1 LARIF
6 SLSTHAQERLVE
18 RSKLSAVEFLS
29 LLNAG
34 AYRRAFKKFSH
45 SLSEADQKKLINSYG
60 LTKKELFKYKIITV
74 EIKFEHLVVWST
86 VDAAPLTAVVA
97 SDRDLVVTVLNADKY
112 ETAVWNERVT
122 EEKIQQAK
130 SRAEQFSASRHQN
143 NTYQIFIRWL
153 DSNDKRKSK
162 TLSLISTIGTQD
174 LESSRK
180 TIEDAARKVCAGGYD
195 IHVSI
200 RDKKDSSVLIMDFEV
215 DPISDL

>member
-1 LARIF
+1 MARIF
-6 SLSTHAQERLVE
+6 SLSTHAQERLAE
-18 RSKLSAVEFLS
+18 RSNLSAEEFLS

-34 AYRRAFKKFSH
+34 AYRRAFKKLSH
-45 SLSEADQKKLINSYG
+45 SLSEEDQKQLIDSYG

-74 EIKFEHLVVWST
+74 EIQFEHLVIWST

-97 SDRDLVVTVLNADKY
+97 NDRDLVVTVLNADKY

-130 SRAEQFSASRHQN
+130 SRAEQFSALQHPN
-143 NTYQIFIRWL
+143 NAYQIFIRWL

-174 LESSRK
+174 LESNRK
-180 TIEDAARKVCAGGYD
+180 TIEDAVRKVCAGGYA

-200 RDKKDSSVLIMDFEV
+200 RDKKDSSVSILDLEV
-215 DPISDL
+215 DPISD

>member
-1 LARIF
+1 MNKLARIF
-6 SLSTHAQERLVE
+6 SLSTHAQERLAE
-18 RSKLSAVEFLS
+18 RSNLSAEEFLS

-45 SLSEADQKKLINSYG
+45 SLSEEDQKKLINSYG
-60 LTKKELFKYKIITV
+60 LTKKDLFKFKIITV
-74 EIKFEHLVVWST
+74 EIQFEHLVVWST

-97 SDRDLVVTVLNADKY
+97 NDRDLVVTVLNADKY
-112 ETAVWNERVT
+112 ETEVWNERVT

-130 SRAEQFSASRHQN
+130 SRAEQFSASKHPN
-143 NTYQIFIRWL
+143 NAYQIFIRWL
-153 DSNDKRKSK
+153 DSK

-180 TIEDAARKVCAGGYD
+180 TIEDAVRKFCAGGYA

-200 RDKKDSSVLIMDFEV
+200 RDKKDSSVLILDFEV
-215 DPISDL
+215 DPIAG